1 MKNLLNPITSKT
13 FNHNFK
19 CDLIKAAKQVNEN
32 GTRYYEADGKRY
44 PSITTML
51 GYFTRKSIYEWRN
64 RVGHEE
70 ANKISSKAATRG
82 TKFHKTVEKYLLN
95 ESFEFKTPLE
105 QQLFINT
112 REYIDLIDDIHLLE
126 KSMFSH
132 HLRLAGT
139 VDCIAR
145 YNNKLSVIDFKTA
158 TGAKSK
164 EYIENYFM
172 QASAYAIMFEE
183 QTRIPVPQIVIIIAV
198 EGEPSQVFVER
209 RDNYAHELINCR
221 DIYEEQNGISNKN
234 TGSTGS
240 RIVL

>member
-1 MKNLLNPITSKT
+1 MKNLLSPTTSKT

-19 CDLIKAAKQVNEN
+19 DNLIKAAKQVNEN
-32 GTRYYEADGKRY
+32 GTRYYEAEGNKY

-51 GYFTRKSIYEWRN
+51 GYFNRKEIYEWRN

-70 ANKISSKAATRG
+70 ANKISAKAATRG
-82 TKFHKTVEKYLLN
+82 TKFHKVVEKYLLN
-95 ESFEFKTPLE
+95 ESLEFKTPLE

-112 REYIDLIDDIHLLE
+112 REYIDLIDDIHLIE

-145 YNNKLSVIDFKTA
+145 YNEKLSVIDFKTA
-158 TGAKSK
+158 TKSKSK

-172 QASAYAIMFEE
+172 QAAAYAIMFEE
-183 QTRIPVPQIVIIIAV
+183 QTQIPVPQIVIIIAV
-198 EGEPSQVFVER
+198 EGEPSQVFVDR
-209 RDNYAHELINCR
+209 RDSFAKQLLKCR
-221 DIYEEQNGISNKN
+221 DIYEESNGIPKN
-234 TGSTGS
+234 NNGRISTKFF
-240 RIVL
+240 

>member
-1 MKNLLNPITSKT
+1 MKSQLSLTTSKT
-13 FNHNFK
+13 FKHNFK
-19 CDLIKAAKQVNEN
+19 NDLISSAKQVNEN
-32 GTRYYEADGKRY
+32 GTRFYEADGAKY

-51 GYFTRKSIYEWRN
+51 GYFTSQSIQQWRN

-82 TKFHKTVEKYLLN
+82 TKFHKVCEAYLLN
-95 ESFEFKTPLE
+95 EQPVFKTPLE

-139 VDCIAR
+139 VDCVAR
-145 YNNKLSVIDFKTA
+145 YNDRLSVIDFKTA
-158 TGAKSK
+158 TRSKSK
-164 EYIENYFM
+164 DHIDNYFM

-209 RDNYAHELINCR
+209 RDSYAKQLLECR
-221 DIYEEQNGISNKN
+221 DIYEEKNGWNKN
-234 TGSTGS
+234 SNRSGSLRS
-240 RIVL
+240 L